1 MGSDLGGNI
10 GRARSEG
17 FVQLA
22 LPEEELAAFPDD
34 WNFIDLSE
42 AINRP
47 RLQPNIRGGRSRAG
61 LFGSGVSGSGPSS
74 PLGSASTTVTVIT
87 SDSRPAWELPRPA
100 LPCAPRACRRSPV
113 RLPLAHP
120 GTVGGCRRAHA
131 RRAVKC
137 AAIKCRGS
145 IGNTTKGTADT
156 LGTA

>member
-61 LFGSGVSGSGPSS
+61 QILMPRGVSTECS
-74 PLGSASTTVTVIT
+74 
-87 SDSRPAWELPRPA
+87 LP
-100 LPCAPRACRRSPV
+100 
-113 RLPLAHP
+113 
-120 GTVGGCRRAHA
+120 
-131 RRAVKC
+131 
-137 AAIKCRGS
+137 
-145 IGNTTKGTADT
+145 
-156 LGTA
+156 